1 MKYKGI
7 STISVHS
14 GEYTDEVVKAVV
26 TPIFQ
31 SSTFLLSD
39 KEYEKILEGKERGVN
54 IYTREGNP
62 TRRAVEEK
70 IMALEKAEDALTFSS
85 GMAAVAASLL
95 SVLKKGDHLIST
107 FDLYGGS
114 SLFLKRDLPHLGI
127 ESTLVDSDNP
137 KKIEAFIK
145 PNTKLLFFESLSNPL
160 LKILDLPNVVKIAK
174 RHNLITVI
182 DNTFLTPY
190 NLRPLDYGV
199 DLVVHSATKYLNGHS
214 DIIAGV
220 AAGKKDLI
228 DRVWEK
234 MARLGGSMDP
244 HQAFLLERG
253 LKTFSL
259 RMQRHNENG
268 QRIAEYLETHP
279 KINKV
284 IYPGLNSYPQ
294 KELATSLLRRG
305 CSGMVSF
312 EIGLEFMR
320 NLKIIREATSLGG
333 VESLV
338 SMPFNTSHAG
348 LSKEKRNRMGISEGL
363 VRLSCGIEDAEDL
376 IEDIERNRM
385 GISEGLVRLSCGIE
399 DAEDLIEDIDQAL
412 SRV

>member
-1 MKYKGI
+1 MRYKGI

-14 GEYTDEVVKAVV
+14 GEYIDEVVKAVV

-39 KEYEKILEGKERGVN
+39 KEYEKIIEGKERQIN

-62 TRRAVEEK
+62 NRRAVEEK
-70 IMALEKAEDALTFSS
+70 IMALEKGEDALTFSS

-95 SVLKKGDHLIST
+95 SILKRGDHLIST

-114 SLFLKRDLPHLGI
+114 SLLLKQDFPHLGI
-127 ESTLVDSDNP
+127 ERTLANSANLEE
-137 KKIEAFIK
+137 IEASIK

-174 RHNLITVI
+174 KHNLITII

-190 NLRPLDYGV
+190 NLCPLDYGI

-220 AAGKKDLI
+220 VTGKKSLI
-228 DRVWEK
+228 EEIWGK
-234 MARLGGSMDP
+234 MVRLGGSMDP

-268 QRIAEYLETHP
+268 RTIAEYLEMHP

-284 IYPGLNSYPQ
+284 IYPGLTSYPQ
-294 KELATSLLRRG
+294 KELTASLLKRG

-312 EIGLEFMR
+312 EIKGGDEAGLKFMR

-333 VESLV
+333 VESLI

-348 LSKEKRNRMGISEGL
+348 LTKEEKDRMGIKEGL
-363 VRLSCGIEDAEDL
+363 VRLSCGIEDVEDL
-376 IEDIERNRM
+376 IK
-385 GISEGLVRLSCGIE
+385 
-399 DAEDLIEDIDQAL
+399 DIDQAI
-412 SRV
+412 STVH

>member
-1 MKYKGI
+1 MRCKGI

-14 GEYTDEVVKAVV
+14 GEYIDEAVKAVV

-39 KEYEKILEGKERGVN
+39 KEYEKIMEGKERQIN
-54 IYTREGNP
+54 IYTRGGNP
-62 TRRAVEEK
+62 NRRAVEEK
-70 IMALEKAEDALTFSS
+70 IMALEKGEDALTFSS

-95 SVLKKGDHLIST
+95 SILTKGDHLIST
-107 FDLYGGS
+107 LDLYGGS
-114 SLFLKRDLPHLGI
+114 SSLLKQDFPHLGI
-127 ESTLVDSDNP
+127 KSTLINSANL
-137 KKIEAFIK
+137 KEIEASIK

-174 RHNLITVI
+174 KHNLITII

-190 NLRPLDYGV
+190 NLCPLDYGI

-214 DIIAGV
+214 DIIAGLAV
-220 AAGKKDLI
+220 GRKSLIEEIWGKMV
-228 DRVWEK
+228 RFG
-234 MARLGGSMDP
+234 ASMDP

-268 QRIAEYLETHP
+268 KRIAEYLEIHP

-284 IYPGLNSYPQ
+284 IYPGLKSYPQ
-294 KELATSLLRRG
+294 RELVSSLLKTG
-305 CSGMVSF
+305 YSGMVSF
-312 EIGLEFMR
+312 EIKGGNETGLKFMK

-333 VESLV
+333 VESLI

-348 LSKEKRNRMGISEGL
+348 LTKEEKDRIGIKEGL
-363 VRLSCGIEDAEDL
+363 I
-376 IEDIERNRM
+376 
-385 GISEGLVRLSCGIE
+385 RLSCGIE

-412 SRV
+412 SAVH

>member
-14 GEYTDEVVKAVV
+14 GEYIDEVVKAVV

-95 SVLKKGDHLIST
+95 SVLEKGDHLIST

-114 SLFLKRDLPHLGI
+114 SLFLKRDLPHFGI

-294 KELATSLLRRG
+294 KELASSLLRRG

-312 EIGLEFMR
+312 EIKGGDKAGLEFMR

-348 LSKEKRNRMGISEGL
+348 LNKE
-363 VRLSCGIEDAEDL
+363 
-376 IEDIERNRM
+376 ERNRM

>member
-137 KKIEAFIK
+137 EKIEAFIK

-312 EIGLEFMR
+312 EIKGGDKAGLEFMR

-338 SMPFNTSHAG
+338 SMPFNTS
-348 LSKEKRNRMGISEGL
+348 
-363 VRLSCGIEDAEDL
+363 
-376 IEDIERNRM
+376 ERNRM

>member
-14 GEYTDEVVKAVV
+14 GEYIDEVVKAVV

-294 KELATSLLRRG
+294 KELASSLLRRG

-312 EIGLEFMR
+312 EIKGGDKAGLEFMR

-348 LSKEKRNRMGISEGL
+348 LNKE
-363 VRLSCGIEDAEDL
+363 
-376 IEDIERNRM
+376 ERNRM

>member
-14 GEYTDEVVKAVV
+14 GEYIDEVVKAVV

-294 KELATSLLRRG
+294 KELASSLLRRG

-312 EIGLEFMR
+312 EIKGGDKAGLEFMR

-348 LSKEKRNRMGISEGL
+348 LSKE
-363 VRLSCGIEDAEDL
+363 
-376 IEDIERNRM
+376 ERNRM